1 MSTGAGA
8 GIEWHEPV
16 QTGARKRVGVLRVD
30 GQAHDV
36 VRMALKHPNTLPT
49 LLPVPQLDG
58 HVIAGAEDERLG
70 RMNNDGADVV
80 RVLPSR
86 QLECPPVPGIVIL
99 TASNDVTFSEVL

>member
-58 HVIAGAEDERLG
+58 HVIAGAEDEGLCGMDYNRT
-70 RMNNDGADVV
+70 DVV
-80 RVLPSR
+80 GVLPGGVSVGFGGWQDGR
-86 QLECPPVPGIVIL
+86 
-99 TASNDVTFSEVL
+99 TASNEVTFSEVL